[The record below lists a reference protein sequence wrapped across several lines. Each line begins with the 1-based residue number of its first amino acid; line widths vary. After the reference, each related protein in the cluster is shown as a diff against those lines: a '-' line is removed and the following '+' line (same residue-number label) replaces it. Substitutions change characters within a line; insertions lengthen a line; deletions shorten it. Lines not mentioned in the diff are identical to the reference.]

1 MGKLPASPRASFVHH
16 AQVSVQK
23 NAAAIGVPE
32 NSCTGVVSIGNR
44 VLTDYLQG
52 FDSQVSSD
60 HCNLRFQQAHS
71 CLSTAIGTRGAV
83 DLLFH
88 CPGED
93 AKRPVRI
100 MVRRQVP
107 LESEIVRPMRFC
119 EQPDLYKIG
128 EHALEYP
135 RSCTSGTSMNRSRAA
150 VGTRDVTCDNFDS
163 DCQRDF
169 RSLPS

>member
-1 MGKLPASPRASFVHH
+1 
-16 AQVSVQK
+16 
-23 NAAAIGVPE
+23 
-32 NSCTGVVSIGNR
+32 
-44 VLTDYLQG
+44 LTDYLQG

-107 LESEIVRPMRFC
+107 LESESVRPVHFR
-119 EQPDLYKIG
+119 QLPDLHKIG
-128 EHALEYP
+128 EHVLSIP
-135 RSCTSGTSMNRSRAA
+135 PFVQG
-150 VGTRDVTCDNFDS
+150 
-163 DCQRDF
+163 Q
-169 RSLPS
+169 PK